1 VRLAALLLAA
11 AAATVQSPESVT
23 VTGTRGRQVLEKF
36 IEGFTIPSRI
46 TGKMARWQDGICPVT
61 IGLAPRFAAFI
72 TRRVRDVAA
81 QAGAPV
87 NAGTGCKP
95 NIEIVFTATPQAL
108 IDRTRKDHPGFLGYY
123 DNDAQLEKLATVSRP
138 IQAWYTTATQ
148 DLHGKVEIDSGKTI
162 GPGLE
167 VWLPCPRTPGVCLVN
182 LPNARAEAVTGSRL
196 GDGLRSA
203 LYHVIIV
210 ADPNKLLAF
219 EIGPLA
225 DYIALLAL
233 SQINIPE
240 SCQPLSSI
248 VNLLG
253 SCGQKS
259 GALTE
264 NDLGYLKGLYHM
276 GPERTLRTQQDE
288 IAYQME
294 QTLSGK

>member
-1 VRLAALLLAA
+1 MRLAALLLAA
-11 AAATVQSPESVT
+11 AATAQSPESVT
-23 VTGTRGRQVLEKF
+23 VTGTRDRQVLEKF
-36 IEGFTIPSRI
+36 VEGFTIPSRI

-61 IGLAPRFAAFI
+61 VGLAPRFAAFI

-95 NIEIVFTATPQAL
+95 NIEIVFTATPQTLADT
-108 IDRTRKDHPGFLGYY
+108 IRKDHRGYLGYY
-123 DNDAQLEKLATVSRP
+123 DNDTQLERLATVSRP

-148 DLHGKVEIDSGKTI
+148 DLHGKVEIDSGKTA
-162 GPGLE
+162 GQGLE
-167 VWLPCPRTPGVCLVN
+167 IWLPCPDRLPPICQAF
-182 LPNARAEAVTGSRL
+182 LPNARADAVTGSRL
-196 GDGLRSA
+196 GDGLRSN

-210 ADPNKLLAF
+210 ADPNKLPAF
-219 EIGPLA
+219 EVGSLA

-248 VNLLG
+248 VNLLQP
-253 SCGQKS
+253 CGQKS
-259 GALTE
+259 SALTE
-264 NDLGYLKGLYHM
+264 NDLGYLKGLYRM

-294 QTLSGK
+294 QALTGK